1 MKYAIIVPDGMADYP
16 IPDFQGRTPLQIAK
30 TPHMDQVA
38 KQGQVGL
45 AWTIPHGFPPGSD
58 VASLSVVGYDPRKY
72 YTGRAPLEAAAMG
85 IETGP
90 SDVAFR
96 CNFVTI
102 SDDRMADFSAG
113 HISNKESH
121 AFIELLNH
129 ELADDDIRF
138 YPGVSYRHIMVYRG
152 GEKMTLKATP
162 PHDIIGQPSAK
173 HLPKGPGSERINDLM
188 ARSCELLS
196 DHDINKVRL
205 DLGEN
210 PATQIWLWGQG
221 HAPQM
226 EPFVEKYGPTGAVI
240 TAVDLLRGIAN
251 CIGWDI
257 VQVPGATGYLDTDY
271 AAKGSHAVAALE
283 RYDMVLV
290 HVEAPDEASH
300 EGAAD
305 KKVMA
310 IQSVDREVVGP
321 LLEAADALGREG
333 EGARILV
340 MPDHYTPVSKR
351 THTPE
356 PVPFAMAGT
365 GIEADSSD
373 SFSEASAKASGL
385 KIRSG
390 SDLMARLL
398 AP

>member
-16 IPDFQGRTPLQIAK
+16 IPDFKDRTPLQIAQ
-30 TPHMDQVA
+30 TLHMDRIA
-38 KQGQVGL
+38 KEGLVGL
-45 AWTIPHGFPPGSD
+45 ARTIPWGFAPGSD
-58 VASLSVVGYDPRKY
+58 VANLSVLGYDPKKY

-85 IETGP
+85 IEMGP
-90 SDVAFR
+90 DDVAFR

-102 SDDRMADFSAG
+102 SEGRMADFSAG

-129 ELADDDIRF
+129 ELADDEIRF
-138 YPGVSYRHIMVYRG
+138 YPGVSYRHIMVYSG

-162 PHDIIGQPSAK
+162 PHDITGQPCAK
-173 HLPKGPGSERINDLM
+173 HLPKGPGSERINGLM

-240 TAVDLLRGIAN
+240 TAVDLLRGIAI

-257 VQVPGATGYLDTDY
+257 IQVPGATGYLDTDY
-271 AAKGSHAVAALE
+271 AAKGAHAVAALE

-305 KKVMA
+305 KKVLA
-310 IQSVDREVVGP
+310 VQSVDREVVGP
-321 LLEAADALGREG
+321 LLKAADALAREG
-333 EGARILV
+333 EGCRVLV
-340 MPDHYTPVSKR
+340 MPDHYTPVSKK

-356 PVPFAMAGT
+356 PVPFAMWGT
-365 GIEADSSD
+365 GVQADGSD
-373 SFSEASAKASGL
+373 TFTEASAKASGL
-385 KIRSG
+385 KVRRG
-390 SDLMARLL
+390 SDLMGRLL